1 MVAPFRR
8 HLISTLQ
15 NGHKVTHVTYRYMCI
30 PSDDDFAKHL
40 EHFIFLLVKPSRVD
54 VLARPDEEEMVL
66 SK

>member
-15 NGHKVTHVTYRYMCI
+15 NGRKATHVAYRDMSI

-54 VLARPDEEEMVL
+54 VLARSDEEEMVL
-66 SK
+66 QK